1 MDFQWISLDFPWI
14 SRGNSWGYS
23 LISWDLLWISRGAHC
38 RDGNVFLPVA
48 WFRLANTHFAP
59 FCCAALMSVPWAK
72 RLPRKRRADVGAKQE
87 ARPILSVPPPRTAR
101 SGTGRAAD
109 EATLTP
115 TARNTRRRFHKA
127 DDHGV
132 VSTGLA
138 AMAERLAVGRTTQN
152 LLTLMNTRLFQTDE
166 AAVSPVLRPQPGLFA
181 THKEDLVFI
190 IDSMTR
196 HRVPMFDVI
205 PLKSMAEVPNEW
217 LLHLRGVRTCAAS
230 ELQDVTADYVVEAEG
245 RGTRTVFK
253 CRPLAPG
260 EKHCHAEGKHA
271 ESLWAAA
278 HKIRLSQPVQGGS
291 ALDPNKRSP
300 QPRVWGQVVPAAAT
314 KHIAEVQEA
323 GETHILAPR
332 PDRENDR
339 QRFILDV
346 PLPCVVDLRPLRC
359 TTCRNRPGAS
369 DREFPVLA
377 ADIQREWPG
386 VLRIN
391 VAKSRRE
398 YVTGEFLE
406 YVLRVFYET
415 MNVREVRRRLVD
427 LYATHALAEARKA
440 ARAGLFPSS

>member
-1 MDFQWISLDFPWI
+1 
-14 SRGNSWGYS
+14 
-23 LISWDLLWISRGAHC
+23 
-38 RDGNVFLPVA
+38 
-48 WFRLANTHFAP
+48 
-59 FCCAALMSVPWAK
+59 MSVPWAK
-72 RLPRKRRADVGAKQE
+72 RLPRKRRADVGAERE

-230 ELQDVTADYVVEAEG
+230 ELQDVIT
-245 RGTRTVFK
+245 
-253 CRPLAPG
+253 PLRQ
-260 EKHCHAEGKHA
+260 
-271 ESLWAAA
+271 WAAG
-278 HKIRLSQPVQGGS
+278 RELFSS
-291 ALDPNKRSP
+291 AVHWHPTRNTAMQRANTPNHC
-300 QPRVWGQVVPAAAT
+300 G
-314 KHIAEVQEA
+314 
-323 GETHILAPR
+323 L
-332 PDRENDR
+332 
-339 QRFILDV
+339 
-346 PLPCVVDLRPLRC
+346 LRTRY
-359 TTCRNRPGAS
+359 G
-369 DREFPVLA
+369 
-377 ADIQREWPG
+377 
-386 VLRIN
+386 
-391 VAKSRRE
+391 
-398 YVTGEFLE
+398 
-406 YVLRVFYET
+406 
-415 MNVREVRRRLVD
+415 
-427 LYATHALAEARKA
+427 
-440 ARAGLFPSS
+440 